1 MMASNRLRYSL
12 KRELGWI
19 KLLQYWWKHVEKH
32 DLLTRKCIKKPKPNH
47 RTAVGD
53 FNDIL

>member
-12 KRELGWI
+12 KGELGWI

-32 DLLTRKCIKKPKPNH
+32 DLLTRKCMKKPKPNH